1 MHVHLLPGVVNA
13 LPDTRFAAAR
23 GDRFTALQ
31 CLGQPCVAEYNGVII
46 EPAQMGARHGD
57 CDLSGSVVGFFAG
70 QVEVITVKGKSLH
83 QVAHTLSFKTA
94 DICTANLAV
103 VLPISRCNAFQ
114 HGLVDGEDLLIAFLK
129 NQAEFCSFS
138 F

>member
-1 MHVHLLPGVVNA
+1 MHLLPAVVDA
-13 LPDTRFAAAR
+13 LPDA
-23 GDRFTALQ
+23 GFTATGRDGFPVVQ
-31 CLGQPCVAEYNGVII
+31 FLGEPGVAEYNGVIT

-57 CDLSGSVVGFFAG
+57 CDPSGSVVGFFAG

-114 HGLVDGEDLLIAFLK
+114 HGLIDGEDLLIAFLK
-129 NQAEFCSFS
+129 NQADFCSFS